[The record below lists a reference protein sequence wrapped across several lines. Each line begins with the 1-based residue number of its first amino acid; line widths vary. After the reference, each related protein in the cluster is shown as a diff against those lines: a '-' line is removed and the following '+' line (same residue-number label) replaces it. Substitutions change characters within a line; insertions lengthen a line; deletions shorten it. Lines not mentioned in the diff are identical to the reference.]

1 MGSNT
6 DGVLGLGSARGDQ
19 FQTSPQKIKGLHEVT
34 AVSAGKTHNLA
45 VDTHG
50 KVYGWGCTSSGAI
63 GVQLNMTQVYPQV
76 IKMNGKRITQAV
88 CGGSHSILVTDQG
101 QAFGLGSN

>member
-1 MGSNT
+1 MNR
-6 DGVLGLGSARGDQ
+6 LL
-19 FQTSPQKIKGLHEVT
+19 PQKIKGLHEVT

-63 GVQLNMTQVYPQV
+63 GVQLNMTQVYP
-76 IKMNGKRITQAV
+76 
-88 CGGSHSILVTDQG
+88 
-101 QAFGLGSN
+101 